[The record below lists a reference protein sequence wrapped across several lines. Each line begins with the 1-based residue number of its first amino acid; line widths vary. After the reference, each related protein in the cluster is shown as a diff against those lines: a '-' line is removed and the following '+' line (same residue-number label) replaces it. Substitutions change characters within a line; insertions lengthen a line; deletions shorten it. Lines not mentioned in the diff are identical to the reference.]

1 MKENIL
7 KIINIILEN
16 KSEELKKNISLHMS
30 LRNDFG
36 FDSLDLAE
44 FTVRVEKE
52 YNVDVFADGLV
63 DTINEVINKLKKK

>member
-1 MKENIL
+1 MKKNIL
-7 KIINIILEN
+7 KIINVILEN
-16 KSEELKKNISLHMS
+16 KSEELKKDIALHMS

-63 DTINEVINKLKKK
+63 DTIDEVINKLKK